1 LSSEGAGPASTV
13 RPLFFPV
20 GMRKL
25 ALMFASTLGLYGVHW
40 CYENWWLIK
49 ARTRASFSPKTR
61 AFLAPVF
68 IYGIF
73 REIGRAAQDQRVP
86 TAFVPAGAAVLYV
99 CGVVATRVLADD
111 LVVLALLLMYIP
123 VHGAQLLANQ
133 LNSQHAPAAD
143 RNEKLSLPNKAVV
156 AIGGAL
162 FVLTLWGA
170 VLGVQ
175 MRLGPQNNQMQRT
188 RPARMEPRR

>member
-1 LSSEGAGPASTV
+1 ML
-13 RPLFFPV
+13 
-20 GMRKL
+20 KL
-25 ALMFASTLGLYGVHW
+25 ALMFASTLGFYSLHG

-49 ARTRASFSPKTR
+49 ARTRARFSPKTR
-61 AFLAPVF
+61 AFLAPFF

-73 REIGRAAQDQRVP
+73 REIGRAAENQRVP

-99 CGVVATRVLADD
+99 GGVIAIRVLADD
-111 LVVLALLLMYIP
+111 LVVFALLLLYIP
-123 VHGAQLLANQ
+123 LHGAQLVANQ
-133 LNSQHAPAAD
+133 LNAQHAPAAD
-143 RNEKLSLPNKAVV
+143 RNEKLSLSNKVVV

-162 FVLTLWGA
+162 FALTLWSA

>member
-1 LSSEGAGPASTV
+1 
-13 RPLFFPV
+13 
-20 GMRKL
+20 MRKL
-25 ALMFASTLGLYGVHW
+25 ALMFASTLGLYSLHW

-73 REIGRAAQDQRVP
+73 REIGHAAEDQRVP
-86 TAFVPAGAAVLYV
+86 TAFAPAGAAVLYIV
-99 CGVVATRVLADD
+99 GVVATRVLADD
-111 LVVLALLLMYIP
+111 LVVFALLLLYVPI
-123 VHGAQLLANQ
+123 HGAQFLVNQ
-133 LNSQHAPAAD
+133 LNAQHSPDAD
-143 RNEKLSLPNKAVV
+143 RNEKLSLSNKIVV
-156 AIGGAL
+156 GLGGAL

-170 VLGVQ
+170 VQGVQ

-188 RPARMEPRR
+188 GPARVEPRR